1 MDSVKIYLLGRFE
14 ILVNDMKVTSQLL
27 KSRKSVLLIQYLIL
41 HRGQA
46 ISYQALYDLIWPQ
59 EEIANPESALKTL
72 VSRLRESLRHISP
85 TLHDCIGTS
94 RGAYVWVDQENVT
107 VDVFEFEDLCRQ
119 LKGITMLDE
128 TASGLFSRVYDLYL
142 GDLLSSGSTE
152 SWAVRRSV
160 YYQDLYL
167 SAVYQHLELLRSLE
181 RYDEIIT
188 VCRVALDINAFDE
201 RLQIAMMDALVKTNR
216 VHDAL
221 IQYRHAEEM
230 DLHYLGMPPSQNM
243 QAYYRRITDTGKL
256 MEEDLNSI
264 RSELGAVDNEKGAY
278 FCDLP
283 VFRQLFKLQCRFLRR
298 NGTVNLFL
306 VLIRLISSEKKE
318 PDPIEKDETM
328 RVLAEIMKHHLR
340 SSDIITRY
348 SSDQFLL
355 LLAMKTY
362 DDGKSAL
369 ERIRRAFYA
378 SGISTGFSFHYRISP
393 AEDDYKPFSTGKHDD
408 RE

>member
-1 MDSVKIYLLGRFE
+1 MDSVKIYLFGRFE

-72 VSRLRESLRHISP
+72 VSRLRESLKRISP
-85 TLHDCIGTS
+85 ALHDCIGTS
-94 RGAYVWVDQENVT
+94 RGAYAWVDQENVT

-119 LKGITMLDE
+119 LKGVSTLDE
-128 TASGLFSRVYDLYL
+128 TASGLFSRIYDLYL
-142 GDLLSSGSTE
+142 GDLLSTGSAD
-152 SWAVRRSV
+152 SWAVSRSV
-160 YYQDLYL
+160 YYQDMYL
-167 SAVYQHLELLRSLE
+167 SAVYQHLELLRGQE
-181 RYDEIIT
+181 RFDEIIT
-188 VCRVALDINAFDE
+188 VCRIALDINAFDE
-201 RLQIAMMDALVKTNR
+201 RLQISMMDALVKTNR

-230 DLHYLGMPPSQNM
+230 NLHYLGMPPSQNM
-243 QAYYRRITDTGKL
+243 QTYYRRITDTGKL

-264 RSELGAVDNEKGAY
+264 RSELSSANKEAGAY
-278 FCDLP
+278 LCDFP
-283 VFRQLFKLQCRFLRR
+283 VFRQLYNLQCRFLRR
-298 NGTVNLFL
+298 NSAINLFL
-306 VLIRLISSEKKE
+306 VLIRLIPSDKKE

-328 RVLAEIMKHHLR
+328 RELTEIMKHHLR

-378 SGISTGFSFHYRISP
+378 SGNATDFSFHYRISP
-393 AEDDYKPFSTGKHDD
+393 MEKDFKPSNTGKQDD